1 MKQFPAYILHHYD
14 EEIIRLIS
22 EKYGFTPLEALRMFL
37 KSKTYQMLVNPE
49 LEMWDFS
56 PLVIFDL
63 WENEKITGNPR
74 TSIYLRAE

>member
-1 MKQFPAYILHHYD
+1 MNHFPAYILHCYD
-14 EEIIRLIS
+14 EEVIRLIS
-22 EKYGFTPLEALRMFL
+22 EKYGFPPLEALRMFL

-74 TSIYLRAE
+74 TSVYLRAE

>member
-1 MKQFPAYILHHYD
+1 MKQFPAYILHYYD
-14 EEIIRLIS
+14 EEVIRHIS
-22 EKYGFTPLEALRMFL
+22 EKYGFSPLEALRLFL

-63 WENEKITGNPR
+63 WENERITGNPR
-74 TSIYLRAE
+74 TSVYLRAE